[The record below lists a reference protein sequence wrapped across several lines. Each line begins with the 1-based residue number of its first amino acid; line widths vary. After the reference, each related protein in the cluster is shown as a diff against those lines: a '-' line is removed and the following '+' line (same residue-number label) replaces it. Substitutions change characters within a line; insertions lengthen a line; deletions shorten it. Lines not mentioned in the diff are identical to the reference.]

1 MSIYIGFLGLGSSA
15 LICTFA
21 YLFYFLL
28 RAMPTKFSTPHP
40 FKVVKNKEYECLT
53 KTVNKKICNT
63 PEPTQT
69 GVPEPMVQWRREGG
83 KDIVLRAESRDK
95 QGE

>member
-1 MSIYIGFLGLGSSA
+1 MHSSV
-15 LICTFA
+15 LLPTCFIS
-21 YLFYFLL
+21 FYELCQQSFLL
-28 RAMPTKFSTPHP
+28 HTHLKWLKRRIR
-40 FKVVKNKEYECLT
+40 CLT
-53 KTVNKKICNT
+53 KTVNKKICYT
-63 PEPTQT
+63 LECTQT